1 MFKFQGSYA
10 SSLRG
15 DWNDTMTRRR
25 GDKEWER
32 LFFVRRG
39 DE

>member
-1 MFKFQGSYA
+1 LLAKYTYA
-10 SSLRG
+10 ASVIEER
-15 DWNDTMTRRR
+15 NDTMVGRR

-32 LFFVRRG
+32 LFFVRTG